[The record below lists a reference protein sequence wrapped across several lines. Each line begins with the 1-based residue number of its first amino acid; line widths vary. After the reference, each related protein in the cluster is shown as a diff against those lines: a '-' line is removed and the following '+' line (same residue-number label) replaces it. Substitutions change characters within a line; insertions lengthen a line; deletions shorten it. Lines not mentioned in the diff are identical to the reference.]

1 MNILFFS
8 QAAWDNKNS
17 VGNTFS
23 NLFEGDI
30 WSNDMFFHM
39 FARKKVPDN
48 RIKAYYYHISA
59 ADIVRGLLKNQ
70 NKAQESF
77 EEGGHKRASV
87 ENADQK
93 EQRHIDNLHKGN
105 HEFLYYLHEA
115 VWRSRLWRDKQ
126 FDRFIK
132 KASPDILFAFA
143 TSPYILWPLIQY
155 LKKHTTCKVVLLVA
169 DDVYGSYDRCV
180 FYRRGYLR
188 RELEN
193 CILAADKLYGISD
206 EMSELYANRFGR
218 PVATLYKGCDLTMEP
233 KQYLNQPL
241 RFVYAGNLL
250 WGRADTLAQ
259 VAEALERINQD
270 GQKAVL
276 EVYTGTTVTEELRQ
290 RLEKDSTSRIMGSR
304 PYEEIK
310 RILHEADV
318 VLHVES
324 FEKKQQ
330 DTVRYS
336 FSTKIIDCLQSG
348 AQVLG
353 IGPAGIASIEYLK
366 KVDGAAVI
374 DRQEGV
380 MEAVEDLIRQ
390 GTMPE
395 NAKRTRQYAL
405 QKHERNAVQEKL
417 RNDFETLLSEMP
429 LSPAQKG

>member
-169 DDVYGSYDRCV
+169 DDVCGSYDRCA

-374 DRQEGV
+374 DRQERV

-429 LSPAQKG
+429 LSPAQEG

>member
-77 EEGGHKRASV
+77 EEGGHKQASV

-169 DDVYGSYDRCV
+169 DDVCGSYDRCA

-324 FEKKQQ
+324 FEKSQQ

-374 DRQEGV
+374 DRQERV

-429 LSPAQKG
+429 LSPAQEG

>member
-59 ADIVRGLLKNQ
+59 AGIVRGLLKNQ

-77 EEGGHKRASV
+77 EEGGHKQASV

-155 LKKHTTCKVVLLVA
+155 LKKHTACKVVLLVA
-169 DDVYGSYDRCV
+169 DDVYGSYDRCA

-188 RELEN
+188 RELES

-259 VAEALERINQD
+259 VAEVLERINQD

-324 FEKKQQ
+324 FEKSQQ

-374 DRQEGV
+374 DRQERV

-429 LSPAQKG
+429 LSPAQEG

>member
-77 EEGGHKRASV
+77 EEGGHKQASV

-155 LKKHTTCKVVLLVA
+155 LKKHTACKVVLLVA
-169 DDVYGSYDRCV
+169 DDVYGSYDRCA

-188 RELEN
+188 RELES

-259 VAEALERINQD
+259 VAEVLERINQD

-324 FEKKQQ
+324 FEKSQQ

-374 DRQEGV
+374 DRQERV

-429 LSPAQKG
+429 LSPAQEG

>member
-77 EEGGHKRASV
+77 EEGGHKQASV

-169 DDVYGSYDRCV
+169 DDVYGSYDRCA

-259 VAEALERINQD
+259 VAEVLEKLNRD
-270 GQKAVL
+270 GQRAVL
-276 EVYTGTTVTEELRQ
+276 EIYTGTTVTEQLRQ
-290 RLEKDSTSRIMGSR
+290 KLERGSSSRIMGSR

-310 RILHEADV
+310 RIMHEADV

-353 IGPAGIASIEYLK
+353 IGPEGIASIEYLK

-374 DRQEGV
+374 DQQGKV
-380 MEAVEDLIRQ
+380 VEAVEEMIRQ
-390 GTMPE
+390 GMMLE

-417 RNDFETLLSEMP
+417 RDDFATLLSEN
-429 LSPAQKG
+429 SPFPVLEG

>member
-77 EEGGHKRASV
+77 EEGGHKQASV

-155 LKKHTTCKVVLLVA
+155 LKKHTACKVVLLVA
-169 DDVYGSYDRCV
+169 DDVYGSYDRCA

-259 VAEALERINQD
+259 VAEVLERINQD

-374 DRQEGV
+374 DRQERV

-429 LSPAQKG
+429 LSPAQEG

>member
-77 EEGGHKRASV
+77 EEGGHKQASV

-169 DDVYGSYDRCV
+169 DDVYGSYDRCA

-276 EVYTGTTVTEELRQ
+276 EVYTGTTVTEELRK

-324 FEKKQQ
+324 FEKSQQ
-330 DTVRYS
+330 ETVRYS

-405 QKHERNAVQEKL
+405 QQHERNAVQEKL

-429 LSPAQKG
+429 LSPAQEG

>member
-374 DRQEGV
+374 DRQERV

>member
-77 EEGGHKRASV
+77 EEGGHKQASV

-169 DDVYGSYDRCV
+169 DDVYGSYDRCA

-374 DRQEGV
+374 DRQERV

-429 LSPAQKG
+429 LSPAQEG

>member
-77 EEGGHKRASV
+77 EEGGHKQASV

-169 DDVYGSYDRCV
+169 DDVYGSYDRCA

-259 VAEALERINQD
+259 VAEVLEKINQD

-374 DRQEGV
+374 DRQERV

-429 LSPAQKG
+429 LSPAQEG

>member
-77 EEGGHKRASV
+77 EEGGHKQASV

-169 DDVYGSYDRCV
+169 DDVCGSYDRCA

-259 VAEALERINQD
+259 VAEALEKINQD

-374 DRQEGV
+374 DRQERV

-429 LSPAQKG
+429 LSPAQEG

>member
-77 EEGGHKRASV
+77 EEGCHKQASV
-87 ENADQK
+87 ENVDQK
-93 EQRHIDNLHKGN
+93 EQRHIDNLHKSN

-169 DDVYGSYDRCV
+169 DDVCGSYDRCA

-259 VAEALERINQD
+259 VAEALEKINQD

-374 DRQEGV
+374 DRQERV

>member
-77 EEGGHKRASV
+77 EEGGHKQASV

-169 DDVYGSYDRCV
+169 DDVCGSYDRCA

-259 VAEALERINQD
+259 VAEALEKINQD

-324 FEKKQQ
+324 FEESQQ

-374 DRQEGV
+374 DRQERV

-429 LSPAQKG
+429 LSPAQEG

>member
-30 WSNDMFFHM
+30 WSNDIFFHM

-77 EEGGHKRASV
+77 EEGGHKQASV

-169 DDVYGSYDRCV
+169 DDVYGSYDRCA

-374 DRQEGV
+374 DRQERV

-429 LSPAQKG
+429 LSPAQEG